1 MQNDTPR
8 PSGRPNRRITIGAL
22 ALAATLLLAMPALA
36 QENAVTPAQAG
47 EEQPAARLEHW
58 MGHPARLPDG
68 VRAAGMTRAFPS
80 ASFPG
85 MPGRVGV
92 AAVRLFGDGAFH
104 DRSRAAADW
113 SDPGAFSR
121 WLQAEPRQRT
131 VLPGLVGRLDE
142 GAAVRLSFY
151 DADPAAGGN
160 VTAEL
165 SYLAGQDDLEA
176 FQAAVRAAAEQ
187 ASHVVVDVTG
197 RTIALPQVGEANV
210 DEQVDG
216 D

>member
-1 MQNDTPR
+1 MQHDTPR
-8 PSGRPNRRITIGAL
+8 PTSRPNRRIAMGSL
-22 ALAATLLLAMPALA
+22 ALAATLLMAMPALA
-36 QENAVTPAQAG
+36 QEDAATPAQAG
-47 EEQPAARLEHW
+47 EAQPTARHEHW
-58 MGHPARLPDG
+58 LGHPSRLPDG

-92 AAVRLFGDGAFH
+92 VAVRPFGDAFH
-104 DRSRAAADW
+104 GRAGLAAGW
-113 SDPGAFSR
+113 SDPDAFAR

-142 GAAVRLSFY
+142 GAAVHLSFY
-151 DADPAAGGN
+151 DADPAEGGN
-160 VTAEL
+160 LTAEL
-165 SYLAGQDDLEA
+165 SYLAGEDDLEA
-176 FQAAVRAAAEQ
+176 FQAAVRAAADQ

-197 RTIALPQVGEANV
+197 RTVALPQVGEADV